1 MKRLRPFGSVAS
13 LSVVTQIRD
22 IRVVKTPFTTR
33 YEIPTAGQGSLV
45 AIKQN
50 ADSMIVIMNN
60 NAFPVVKEISPL
72 YINGCSCNKQQA
84 KMVGGTQERREDY

>member
-1 MKRLRPFGSVAS
+1 MKSQNLKIIF
-13 LSVVTQIRD
+13 TQIRD

-33 YEIPTAGQGSLV
+33 YEIPTADAGSLV

-72 YINGCSCNKQQA
+72 YSKNGCSCNKQQA
-84 KMVGGTQERREDY
+84 KVVGRTQERREDY